1 MKAKKV
7 KKLINTIYEEI
18 ESKLDETRGIKKLD
32 IKYSIDGANNPEIE
46 FKLETY
52 SKV

>member
-7 KKLINTIYEEI
+7 KKLINAIYEQI
-18 ESKLDETRGIKKLD
+18 ESKLDGNRGIKKLD

-46 FKLETY
+46 FKLKTY

>member
-1 MKAKKV
+1 MKTKKV
-7 KKLINTIYEEI
+7 KKLINAIYKQI

-32 IKYSIDGANNPEIE
+32 IKYSIDGANNPEIK

>member
-7 KKLINTIYEEI
+7 KKLINAIYKEI
-18 ESKLDETRGIKKLD
+18 ESKLDGNRGIKTLD
-32 IKYSIDGANNPEIE
+32 VKYSIDGANNPEIE

>member
-1 MKAKKV
+1 MKTKKV

>member
-1 MKAKKV
+1 MKAKKI
-7 KKLINTIYEEI
+7 KKLINTIYKQI

>member
-7 KKLINTIYEEI
+7 KKLINTIYEQI
-18 ESKLDETRGIKKLD
+18 ESKLDETRGIEKLD

-46 FKLETY
+46 FKLKTY

>member
-1 MKAKKV
+1 MKTTKV
-7 KKLINTIYEEI
+7 EKLIDTIYKQI
-18 ESKLDETRGIKKLD
+18 ESKLDENRGIKKLD

-46 FKLETY
+46 FKLKTY

>member
-1 MKAKKV
+1 MKAKKI
-7 KKLINTIYEEI
+7 KKLINTIYKQI
-18 ESKLDETRGIKKLD
+18 EYKLDGNRGIKKLD